1 MATQFTPMRLDK
13 LRGYG
18 PWFAFAVPFL
28 FLFSMGYIVVVHSI
42 GHLSSNTAPPA
53 WIGPA
58 EAIWIL
64 LWALIILAGLVVAL
78 DLEWI
83 EHPRTNTPMTY
94 VGLAGMAIASLGFVV
109 ILFGAALNIAN
120 DAVFAI
126 AGLCLFAGM
135 GVYLVVMNLV
145 GLRANLLGRVLP
157 WIGIVSGALFL
168 IPVLALF
175 VPGNGVL
182 LLIFP
187 AWALYLGWS
196 LWLGFRL
203 RGKAPVPATS

>member
-1 MATQFTPMRLDK
+1 MRLDK

-28 FLFSMGYIVVVHSI
+28 FLLSMGYIVVVFSI
-42 GHLSSNTAPPA
+42 GNVSANSQPPA
-53 WIGPA
+53 WFGPA
-58 EAIWIL
+58 VAIWFL
-64 LWALIILAGLVVAL
+64 LWALMILAGLVVAL

-94 VGLAGMAIASLGFVV
+94 VGLAGTVVASLGFLVV
-109 ILFGAALNIAN
+109 LLGAVLKLPNGI
-120 DAVFAI
+120 VWAI
-126 AGLCLFAGM
+126 AWFCIFAGLGIYM
-135 GVYLVVMNLV
+135 VVMNLV

-168 IPVLALF
+168 IAVLMLVVGLGPTGLWVLPV
-175 VPGNGVL
+175 
-182 LLIFP
+182 FP

-203 RGKAPVPATS
+203 RGKAPAPATS

>member
-1 MATQFTPMRLDK
+1 MATQFAPMRLDK

-28 FLFSMGYIVVVHSI
+28 FLLSMGYLVVLLAI
-42 GHLSSNTAPPA
+42 GNFSANTQPPA
-53 WIGPA
+53 WFGPA
-58 EAIWIL
+58 VAIWLL
-64 LWALIILAGLVVAL
+64 LWALMVLAGLVVAL

-94 VGLAGMAIASLGFVV
+94 VGLAGMAVASLGLLVFF
-109 ILFGAALNIAN
+109 FGAVLNFGN
-120 DAVFAI
+120 GDVFAI
-126 AGLCLFAGM
+126 AYLCFVAGM

-157 WIGIVSGALFL
+157 WIGVVSGALFV
-168 IPVLALF
+168 IAAAIALA
-175 VPGNGVL
+175 
-182 LLIFP
+182 IFP